1 MKTKIFFLV
10 LSGIVI
16 GLTACDYWVMTDSI
30 YGNGNVESEI
40 RKVHGFE
47 GIKVSSGIDV
57 YIKQGDSENLK
68 VEADENLHEVIRTE
82 VRNRTLHIYSEENI
96 RRAKAKR
103 VYVLYKELNHIKIT
117 SSGDVE
123 GVNTLETGNL
133 DISLSSA
140 GDLDIDI
147 DAREIYLSI
156 SSSGDARI
164 SGKADY
170 MRASLS
176 SAGDLDAYEL
186 TVKKC
191 RINVSSAGNANIH
204 VTEELDATASSA
216 GDIYYK
222 GDPANKNLNAS
233 SAGGIHRR

>member
-10 LSGIVI
+10 SLGIVL
-16 GLTACDYWVMTDSI
+16 GLTACDYWVMTDTI

-40 RKVHGFE
+40 RKVHGFD

-57 YIKQGDSENLK
+57 YIKQGNGENLK

-82 VRNRTLHIYSEENI
+82 VRNRTLHIYAEENI
-96 RRAKAKR
+96 RRATAKR
-103 VYVLYKELNHIKIT
+103 VYVLFKDLNRIKIS
-117 SSGDVE
+117 SSGDLE
-123 GVNTLETGNL
+123 CVNTLETENL

-140 GDLDIDI
+140 GDLTLDVEARDIF
-147 DAREIYLSI
+147 LSI
-156 SSSGDARI
+156 SSSGDASI

-170 MRASLS
+170 LKASLS
-176 SAGDLDAYEL
+176 SAGDLHAYDLE
-186 TVKKC
+186 VKKC
-191 RINVSSAGNANIH
+191 TINVSSAGNAKIH
-204 VTEELDATASSA
+204 VIEELDATASSA

-222 GDPANKNLNAS
+222 GDPTIRNLNVS